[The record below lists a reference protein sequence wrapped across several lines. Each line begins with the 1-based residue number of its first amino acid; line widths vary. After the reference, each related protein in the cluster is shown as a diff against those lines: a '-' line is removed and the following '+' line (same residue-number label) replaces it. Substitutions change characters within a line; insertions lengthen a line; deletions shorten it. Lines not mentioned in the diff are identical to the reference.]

1 MNEIINHKD
10 WEIKELKD
18 LIENQQEHVKTHEA
32 LKMKCQ
38 ELMKIIMKQNSENE
52 TRINDFA
59 THDVVVSRNEI
70 LQKEVHVLKVAI
82 QQKDMDIKSLNDLLS
97 LKEEIIS
104 ENALAHT
111 PEKNK
116 IGNKQDSVEDKEQTI
131 QNLQQKIMNEQDI
144 NDQSEEEIIQL
155 RIEIENLKRE
165 IENDSGSNE
174 ISTDQQT
181 ALLKTKDEEIYK
193 LKTDILKDQQII
205 DDIQVTQRNEM
216 MEKEKEIYALN
227 KALKEEREEW
237 IRKGKELNKFEGN

>member
-1 MNEIINHKD
+1 MAN
-10 WEIKELKD
+10 
-18 LIENQQEHVKTHEA
+18 
-32 LKMKCQ
+32 
-38 ELMKIIMKQNSENE
+38 
-52 TRINDFA
+52 
-59 THDVVVSRNEI
+59 
-70 LQKEVHVLKVAI
+70 
-82 QQKDMDIKSLNDLLS
+82 
-97 LKEEIIS
+97 
-104 ENALAHT
+104 T

-181 ALLKTKDEEIYK
+181 ALLKTKDEEIDK

-205 DDIQVTQRNEM
+205 DDIQVTKRNEM
-216 MEKEKEIYALN
+216 TEK
-227 KALKEEREEW
+227 
-237 IRKGKELNKFEGN
+237 